1 MNLLESE
8 WLGNRIASIPD
19 ETLFPL
25 LNVGSSTL
33 EFRTRTQPYIDKN
46 IFAPLRA
53 RGGKVYHLDMK
64 RSPGVDI
71 VGDLFDPT
79 LLNEIAT
86 MHIRAI
92 MISNLLEHVA
102 NRQEICNVAM
112 KILPPGGYLFVT
124 GPYDYPY
131 HPDPIDTMFRPTIAE
146 VHAHFPHTTIVDCA
160 IIDSGNWRQWNIGER
175 GRSLGRTIARLL
187 MPLYRPTKW
196 WELARQSPYIFK
208 HITAYVLIL
217 RKEPT

>member
-1 MNLLESE
+1 
-8 WLGNRIASIPD
+8 
-19 ETLFPL
+19 
-25 LNVGSSTL
+25 
-33 EFRTRTQPYIDKN
+33 
-46 IFAPLRA
+46 
-53 RGGKVYHLDMK
+53 
-64 RSPGVDI
+64 
-71 VGDLFDPT
+71 
-79 LLNEIAT
+79 
-86 MHIRAI
+86 
-92 MISNLLEHVA
+92 
-102 NRQEICNVAM
+102 
-112 KILPPGGYLFVT
+112 
-124 GPYDYPY
+124 
-131 HPDPIDTMFRPTIAE
+131 MFRPTIAE